1 MGHHTKFFWQGCSS
15 TEKPVVM
22 PKGCQSMGFAEK
34 TLSGR
39 RQKIKCRDRCLWDPS
54 NKTPETLFTLGD
66 LPEAKGSRSG
76 AYSPH
81 TLEVE
86 GEQSRAIL
94 WGWNIWPHHLS
105 CPSVPLRDSILT
117 GEFGLCI
124 PGCSGLDLQIQQLNP
139 IKVLSLGPPPLP
151 ISTHVTKLLRMQE
164 AHFRNQWLAQKWN
177 DRCTG
182 QPKKNYTDLGDVHFS
197 PKMALSAHSVC
208 GYNSPTCA
216 HQLQTKSLGMLQ
228 KGLTSSL
235 ILVSP
240 CWEMTQKP
248 VHHILKYGHNT
259 GTPKGTCATKE
270 GLLTPIS
277 WETKA

>member
-151 ISTHVTKLLRMQE
+151 MPTHVTKLLRMQE

-182 QPKKNYTDLGDVHFS
+182 QPKKKLHWFGGCPLFS
-197 PKMALSAHSVC
+197 KNGTICSFCLWVQLTYMC
-208 GYNSPTCA
+208 TPTA
-216 HQLQTKSLGMLQ
+216 NKIFRNAAEG
-228 KGLTSSL
+228 
-235 ILVSP
+235 P
-240 CWEMTQKP
+240 
-248 VHHILKYGHNT
+248 HILPNT
-259 GTPKGTCATKE
+259 GISVLRNDTEACAPHPKVWTQHWHTQRDLCNQRRAAYPHLMGN
-270 GLLTPIS
+270 
-277 WETKA
+277 